1 MSWFFRTRRGIGVKI
16 DTDDSLTS
24 YVNVPPMIASVV
36 NSRLATL
43 YELQTVYGL
52 EDLFDLLEVII
63 INIANQQKRQKMMQ
77 EKRKR
82 R

>member
-1 MSWFFRTRRGIGVKI
+1 VSWFFRTRRGIGVKI

-24 YVNVPPMIASVV
+24 YVNVPPMIASAI
-36 NSRLATL
+36 NSGFATL
-43 YELQTVYGL
+43 YELQTIYGL
-52 EDLFDLLEVII
+52 EDLFDLLEIAI
-63 INIANQQKRQKMMQ
+63 INTANQQKRRKIEQ